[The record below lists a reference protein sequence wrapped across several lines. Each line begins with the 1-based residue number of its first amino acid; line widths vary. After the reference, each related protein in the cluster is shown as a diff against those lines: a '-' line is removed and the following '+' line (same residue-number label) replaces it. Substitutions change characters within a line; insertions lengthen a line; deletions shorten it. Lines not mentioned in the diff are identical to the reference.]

1 MDMKKIIYLL
11 TGLLFTLSLMAQDD
25 SAMIKKITDEVL
37 TNGKAYEYL
46 RVLCK
51 QVGPRLSGSPQAAK
65 AVEVTKK
72 MMEDLG
78 ADKVWLQECIV
89 PHWVRGKKEEAKII
103 YAGGKTYPLD
113 VTALGNSRGSGDK
126 GVTANVIEVK
136 DFDELKALGEKVI
149 KGNIVFYNHPFV
161 QTFIN
166 TFQAYGE
173 AGKYRFAG
181 ASQAAK
187 YGAIGCIVRSM
198 ASNVNDFPHTGVM
211 GYNDSF
217 PKIPAIAIS
226 TLDAEYLS
234 KALKTK
240 MAKQVYFRTNSQ
252 MLDSVKSYN
261 VIGEIKGTE
270 FPDQIITVGGHLDS
284 WDLAEGAHDD
294 GSGCVQSIEVLR
306 VLKALGYKPK
316 RTIRAVMFMNEE
328 NGGKGGDKYYEE
340 AKAKGEKHLFA
351 MESDEGGFTP
361 RGFGVSGSKEVVEKV
376 KGWMPLFHP
385 YGLYEMHEGGGG
397 ADIGDLKQLGTVL
410 SNIYPDS
417 QRYFDIH
424 HAATDKLEA
433 VSERELKLSAAMM
446 AAMIYLVDKYGL

>member
-1 MDMKKIIYLL
+1 MKKLIYLL
-11 TGLLFTLSLMAQDD
+11 TGLLFSLSLTAQDD

-78 ADKVWLQECIV
+78 ADKVWLQECMV

-113 VTALGNSRGSGDK
+113 VTALGNSLGSGDK

-136 DFDELKALGEKVI
+136 DFDELNALGEKVI

-161 QTFIN
+161 STFVN

-261 VIGEIKGTE
+261 VIGELKGTE
-270 FPDQIITVGGHLDS
+270 FPDEIITVGGHLDS

-361 RGFGVSGSKEVVEKV
+361 RGFGVSGSKEVTEKV

-385 YGLYEMHEGGGG
+385 YGLYELHEGGGG

>member
-1 MDMKKIIYLL
+1 MKKIIYLL
-11 TGLLFTLSLMAQDD
+11 TGLLFSFSTMAQDD
-25 SAMIKKITDEVL
+25 SVMIKKITDEVL

-65 AVEVTKK
+65 AVEATKK
-72 MMEDLG
+72 MMEELG
-78 ADKVWLQECIV
+78 ADKVWLQECKV

-113 VTALGNSRGSGDK
+113 VTALGNSLGSGDK

-136 DFDELKALGEKVI
+136 SYDELNALGEKVI

-161 QTFIN
+161 PTFVN

-173 AGKYRFAG
+173 AGKYRFVG
-181 ASQAAK
+181 AAQAAK

-198 ASNVNDFPHTGVM
+198 ASNVNDFPHTGAM
-211 GYNDSF
+211 AYNDSF
-217 PKIPAIAIS
+217 PKIPAVAIS

-252 MLDSVKSYN
+252 MLDSAKSYN
-261 VIGEIKGTE
+261 VIGELKGTE
-270 FPDQIITVGGHLDS
+270 FPDEIITVGGHLDS

-294 GSGCVQSIEVLR
+294 GAGCVQSIEVLR

-328 NGGKGGDKYYEE
+328 NGGRGGNKYYEE

-361 RGFGVSGSKEVVEKV
+361 RGFGVSGSKEVTEKV
-376 KGWMPLFHP
+376 RGWMPLFHP
-385 YGLYEMHEGGGG
+385 YGLYEFHEGGGG

>member
-1 MDMKKIIYLL
+1 MKKLIYLL
-11 TGLLFTLSLMAQDD
+11 TGLLFSISSMAQDD
-25 SAMIKKITDEVL
+25 SVMIKKITDEVL

-78 ADKVWLQECIV
+78 ADKVWLQECMV

-113 VTALGNSRGSGDK
+113 VTALGNSLGSGDK

-136 DFDELKALGEKVI
+136 DFDELKTLGEKVI

-161 QTFIN
+161 STFVN

-198 ASNVNDFPHTGVM
+198 ASNVNDFPHTGAM
-211 GYNDSF
+211 AYNDSF
-217 PKIPAIAIS
+217 PKIPAVAIS

-234 KALKTK
+234 KALKTRI
-240 MAKQVYFRTNSQ
+240 MKQVYLRTNSQ

-261 VIGEIKGTE
+261 VIGELKGTE
-270 FPDQIITVGGHLDS
+270 FPDEIITVGGHLDS

-294 GSGCVQSIEVLR
+294 GAGCVQSIEVLR

-417 QRYFDIH
+417 QRYFDVH

-446 AAMIYLVDKYGL
+446 AAFIYLVDKYGL